1 MSNFS
6 VIFRHLRYL
15 QIRHSPENNGKVG
28 SPHLV
33 VPTRLG
39 DRVEVGEEEGEG
51 GQVGGR
57 EHQQCKL
64 EVVQGLRRLV
74 AGAQDCV
81 QVPWNHRLGQLPQE
95 LLEQTGDI
103 EDMRKGGAGGEV
115 EVLLLLN
122 VLPHH
127 LLPALAAR
135 HSVDALHPLPLLDEG
150 AGASHK
156 LGHKQLCFQL
166 GHSHRALNKL
176 PKSSPEHLSLS
187 LRCFPLESRGGERC
201 DGPLVVSRSWCDD
214 LNASL
219 SQLLEVELGK

>member
-1 MSNFS
+1 M
-6 VIFRHLRYL
+6 
-15 QIRHSPENNGKVG
+15 RHSPENNGKVG

-57 EHQQCKL
+57 EHQQGKL

-74 AGAQDCV
+74 AGAQNCV
-81 QVPWNHRLGQLPQE
+81 QVPWNHRLWQLPQE

-103 EDMRKGGAGGEV
+103 KDMRKGGAGGEV

-135 HSVDALHPLPLLDEG
+135 HPVDALHPLPLLDEG
-150 AGASHK
+150 TGASHK
-156 LGHKQLCFQL
+156 LGHKQLCIQL

-176 PKSSPEHLSLS
+176 PKSSPEHLSLG
-187 LRCFPLESRGGERC
+187 LRCFPLESRGGEGR

-219 SQLLEVELGK
+219 SQLLEVELGN